1 MVRCPKPRC
10 QTPMIKGEHTT
21 MVVCPS
27 PSCKYSFCARC
38 KVEWHADTTCE
49 KYQQWLKEN
58 GSAADLFEAWKKQNT
73 KPCPKESGGCGRDI
87 QKVGPHVCQHPA
99 RRRTFHARS
108 HVGCCLCVFVPVFD
122 APPPPS
128 RVAAATTC
136 TAHAA
141 GLTFAGCACKSTN
154 RATFLAAA
162 ARLVPANSSREQ
174 PAGRQPLLSNNDAIV
189 QGMVHQHTNKA
200 HK

>member
-1 MVRCPKPRC
+1 MLHALCEMCRYVYPRPFFQSDPDMVRCPKPRC

-122 APPPPS
+122 APPPSFQSGGCNHMHCTRCGFDFCWLCLQKYKSGHFS
-128 RVAAATTC
+128 RGSGTPC
-136 TAHAA
+136 A
-141 GLTFAGCACKSTN
+141 GKQFT
-154 RATFLAAA
+154 
-162 ARLVPANSSREQ
+162 
-174 PAGRQPLLSNNDAIV
+174 
-189 QGMVHQHTNKA
+189 
-200 HK
+200 